1 MDLNAIVQGVL
12 VAGVLSC
19 VGLLVRVMGNQSEM
33 KATLD
38 HPETGIAARMT
49 LLAQRVHDNAN
60 HIIGATYEIS
70 ALKDRV
76 TKLEEGDT

>member
-12 VAGVLSC
+12 VAGILSC
-19 VGLLVRVMGNQSEM
+19 VGLLIKVMGSQSEM

-60 HIIGATYEIS
+60 HLVGHGAEIGS
-70 ALKDRV
+70 LKERV
-76 TKLEEGDT
+76 TKLEDRE